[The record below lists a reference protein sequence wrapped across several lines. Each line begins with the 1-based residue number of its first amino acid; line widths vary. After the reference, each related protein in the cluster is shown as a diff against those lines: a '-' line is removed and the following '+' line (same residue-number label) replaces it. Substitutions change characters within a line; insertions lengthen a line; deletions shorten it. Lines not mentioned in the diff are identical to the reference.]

1 MYLDA
6 DSGSLQFGSDQDYYG
21 TAILGIPTKSPLY
34 PMVSAT
40 IEGATITMIYRGQ
53 GQIAPPLVYA
63 PPPPV
68 PQAHVV
74 TVNVSVPAQQPSAP
88 QEHQK

>member
-53 GQIAPPLVYA
+53 GQIAPP
-63 PPPPV
+63 PPM